1 MVEKN
6 YVFYVMFNVILILI
20 ILEDSAVLNNISIMK
35 NWKIKNNYRAHVQ
48 RPSVKRIDL
57 CGLTATSCA
66 ETLFI
71 IVKL

>member
-1 MVEKN
+1 ML
-6 YVFYVMFNVILILI
+6 FQFLIV
-20 ILEDSAVLNNISIMK
+20 LEDSVVLNNILIMK
-35 NWKIKNNYRAHVQ
+35 KKIIKNNYRAHVQ
-48 RPSVKRIDL
+48 RPRAKRIDL